1 MITRDIQFTG
11 GWRISPAAWVV
22 PAIPYRTDA
31 PVSTGTFAVAL
42 LVTLCLLALLVA
54 ALVFIRRCGWLVFP
68 SRVRAPTAPDGIQ
81 LQASRRLSIA
91 TTAHV
96 LSYQGNS
103 YLVVE
108 SSRGASATVTSIGAH
123 PVQDKETS

>member
-1 MITRDIQFTG
+1 VSARDIQFIG
-11 GWRISPAAWVV
+11 GWRIGHAAWAI

-31 PVSTGTFAVAL
+31 PVSTSTFAVAL

-54 ALVFIRRCGWLVFP
+54 ALIFIRRRGWLALP
-68 SRVRAPTAPDGIQ
+68 SRVRAPTTQDGIQ

-108 SSRGASATVTSIGAH
+108 SSRGANSTITPIGADS
-123 PVQDKETS
+123 VQDGEAS

>member
-1 MITRDIQFTG
+1 M
-11 GWRISPAAWVV
+11 SHAAWVV

-42 LVTLCLLALLVA
+42 LATLCLLALMVA
-54 ALVFIRRCGWLVFP
+54 ALVFIRRRGWLTLP
-68 SRVRAPTAPDGIQ
+68 SRVRAPTTVDGIQ

-108 SSRGASATVTSIGAH
+108 SSRGANTTITPIEAN

>member
-1 MITRDIQFTG
+1 M
-11 GWRISPAAWVV
+11 V

-42 LVTLCLLALLVA
+42 IVTLCLLALLVA
-54 ALVFIRRCGWLVFP
+54 ALVFIRRRGWLAWP
-68 SRVRAPTAPDGIQ
+68 PRVGAQTTQDGIQ

-108 SSRGASATVTSIGAH
+108 STRGANATVTPIGASA
-123 PVQDKETS
+123 VQGEEAS